1 MKKIA
6 LTFIVFIYFL
16 TNPFL
21 TGSAQEKVDH
31 SKHLGVRI
39 HESSIQGYHL
49 AYHLLDLPNRKEH
62 HLMIYIVNEKREAVD
77 KGKIGYLVVG
87 PDGRKQKVM
96 AMAMKEAFGAD
107 VNFTKKGT
115 YTIKIKA
122 LIGNAKLLDQFT
134 YEVK

>member
-6 LTFIVFIYFL
+6 LTFIVFIYFW
-16 TNPFL
+16 TTPFFA
-21 TGSAQEKVDH
+21 GSAQEKVDH

-39 HESSIQGYHL
+39 HESSIQGYGL
-49 AYHLLDLPNRKEH
+49 AYHLLDLPNRKED

-77 KGKIGYLVVG
+77 KGKVGYLVVG

-107 VNFTKKGT
+107 VDFTAKGT

>member
-6 LTFIVFIYFL
+6 FAFIVFIYFG
-16 TNPFL
+16 TIPFFA
-21 TGSAQEKVDH
+21 GSAQEKVDH

-39 HESSIQGYHL
+39 HESSIQGYGL
-49 AYHLLDLPNRKEH
+49 AYHLLDLPNRKED
-62 HLMIYIVNEKREAVD
+62 HLMIYIVNEKREAVS
-77 KGKIGYLVVG
+77 KGKVGYLVVG

-107 VNFTKKGT
+107 VDFTAKGA